1 LTNVDENPIHN
12 LESLGWDELVS
23 LKRKLSRYIK
33 ELTSNLIEVERNQS
47 RLINDNIHKEK
58 NMLNTS
64 IHRSKEIQT
73 EIQSN
78 NSQLYSISEK
88 LSQSKNFLSMMESRV
103 PSEKEEDLLQIIQ
116 ANQIL
121 IDQKNYKKERE
132 KDEILTSTKEASMK
146 IEAIKAIR
154 TIKEQ
159 SLQFGLQ
166 SKNINKSLK
175 LLDEELRAI
184 QTKITECNSRM
195 DILFDSKR
203 QLAADHEMYLKKY
216 NETITQLD
224 MINAR
229 LNIMAE
235 MRKKQRQEYGQG
247 LPNDALFKVKET
259 AKKKLESGSKL
270 SFEELKLLYSE
281 KGY

>member
-23 LKRKLSRYIK
+23 LKRKLSSHIK

-47 RLINDNIHKEK
+47 RLINDNIHKQK
-58 NMLNTS
+58 NILNTS
-64 IHRSKEIQT
+64 IQRSKEIQT

-116 ANQIL
+116 ANQKL

-132 KDEILTSTKEASMK
+132 KEEILTSTKEASMK
-146 IEAIKAIR
+146 LEAIKAIR

-159 SLQFGLQ
+159 ALQFGIQ
-166 SKNINKSLK
+166 TKNINKSLK
-175 LLDEELRAI
+175 LLDEELRTI
-184 QTKITECNSRM
+184 QTKIAECNSRM

-216 NETITQLD
+216 NETIDQLD
-224 MINAR
+224 TINAR

>member
-1 LTNVDENPIHN
+1 MTNVDENPIHN

-23 LKRKLSRYIK
+23 LKRKLSSYIK

-64 IHRSKEIQT
+64 IQRSKEIQT

-184 QTKITECNSRM
+184 QTKIAECNSRM

>member
-1 LTNVDENPIHN
+1 MTTVDENPIHN
-12 LESLGWDELVS
+12 LESLGWNELVS
-23 LKRKLSRYIK
+23 IKRKLSSYIK
-33 ELTSNLIEVERNQS
+33 ELTNNFIEVERNQS

-58 NMLNTS
+58 NILNML
-64 IHRSKEIQT
+64 IQRSKEIQT

-88 LSQSKNFLSMMESRV
+88 LSKSKNFLSMMESRM

-116 ANQIL
+116 SNQKIL
-121 IDQKNYKKERE
+121 DQKNYKKGRE

-159 SLQFGLQ
+159 SLQFGIQ
-166 SKNINKSLK
+166 SENINKSLK
-175 LLDEELRAI
+175 LLDDERQSL
-184 QTKITECNSRM
+184 QTKIAECNNRI

-281 KGY
+281 KG

>member
-1 LTNVDENPIHN
+1 

-23 LKRKLSRYIK
+23 LKRKLSSYIK

-64 IHRSKEIQT
+64 IQRSKEIQT

-175 LLDEELRAI
+175 LLDEELRSI
-184 QTKITECNSRM
+184 QTKIAECNSRM

>member
-1 LTNVDENPIHN
+1 M
-12 LESLGWDELVS
+12 GWDELVS
-23 LKRKLSRYIK
+23 LKRKLSSHIK

-47 RLINDNIHKEK
+47 RLINDNIRKEK
-58 NMLNTS
+58 NILNTS
-64 IHRSKEIQT
+64 VQRSKEIQT

-116 ANQIL
+116 ANQKL

-146 IEAIKAIR
+146 LEAIKAIR

-159 SLQFGLQ
+159 SLQFGIQ
-166 SKNINKSLK
+166 TKNINKSLK
-175 LLDEELRAI
+175 LLDEELRTI
-184 QTKITECNSRM
+184 QTKIAECNSRM

-216 NETITQLD
+216 NETIAQLD
-224 MINAR
+224 TINAR

-281 KGY
+281 KSY

>member
-1 LTNVDENPIHN
+1 
-12 LESLGWDELVS
+12 
-23 LKRKLSRYIK
+23 
-33 ELTSNLIEVERNQS
+33 
-47 RLINDNIHKEK
+47 
-58 NMLNTS
+58 
-64 IHRSKEIQT
+64 
-73 EIQSN
+73 
-78 NSQLYSISEK
+78 
-88 LSQSKNFLSMMESRV
+88 MESRV

-175 LLDEELRAI
+175 LLDEELRSI
-184 QTKITECNSRM
+184 QTKIAECNSRM

>member
-1 LTNVDENPIHN
+1 MTNIDENPIHN
-12 LESLGWDELVS
+12 LELLGWDELVS
-23 LKRKLSRYIK
+23 LKRKLSSYIK

-58 NMLNTS
+58 NILNVL
-64 IHRSKEIQT
+64 IQRSKEIQT

-88 LSQSKNFLSMMESRV
+88 LSRSKNFLSMMESRM
-103 PSEKEEDLLQIIQ
+103 PSEKEADLIEIIQ
-116 ANQIL
+116 ANQKL
-121 IDQKNYKKERE
+121 IEQKNYKKERE
-132 KDEILTSTKEASMK
+132 KGEILTSTKEASMK
-146 IEAIKAIR
+146 LEAIKAIR

-159 SLQFGLQ
+159 SLQFGIQ

-175 LLDEELRAI
+175 LLDEERRSI
-184 QTKITECNSRM
+184 QTKIAECNGRM

-216 NETITQLD
+216 NDTITQLD

-235 MRKKQRQEYGQG
+235 MRKRQRQEYGQG

>member
-1 LTNVDENPIHN
+1 MTTVDENPIHN
-12 LESLGWDELVS
+12 LESLGWDQLVS
-23 LKRKLSRYIK
+23 IKRKLSSYIK
-33 ELTSNLIEVERNQS
+33 ELTNNFIEVERNQS
-47 RLINDNIHKEK
+47 RLINDNIHREK
-58 NMLNTS
+58 NILNML
-64 IHRSKEIQT
+64 IQRSKEIQT

-88 LSQSKNFLSMMESRV
+88 LSKSKNFLSMMESRM
-103 PSEKEEDLLQIIQ
+103 PSEEEEDLLQIIQ
-116 ANQIL
+116 SNQKIL
-121 IDQKNYKKERE
+121 DQKNYKKERE
-132 KDEILTSTKEASMK
+132 KDEILTSIKEASMK

-159 SLQFGLQ
+159 SLQFGIQ
-166 SKNINKSLK
+166 SENINKSLK
-175 LLDEELRAI
+175 LLDEERQSL
-184 QTKITECNSRM
+184 QTKIAECNNKI

-281 KGY
+281 KG

>member
-184 QTKITECNSRM
+184 QTKIAECNSRM

-247 LPNDALFKVKET
+247 LPNDVLFKVKET